1 MMELTL
7 RHLQR
12 HWRLNLTVLLCLT
25 LASALSASLSG
36 YAAAIAERE
45 LNRSLDEAGPAER
58 TLLITGP
65 PSTFRD
71 ELYAN
76 LLQSLGKT
84 LQDRLVI
91 RHATLPADPPPS
103 SAGAI
108 HMPLVERLDV
118 YSFDPLAKNVRMVE
132 GRLPAQAGMNEA
144 IGNWPPSVEAVI
156 GRHAAEQAGVSI
168 GDRLTASNLYHR
180 LDIVGIVEPL
190 DPDDDLWGGDLRAF
204 AVVTGTNDFDPDAM
218 ALPLIIAP
226 ESMQS
231 YLGSPVFPHEISWR
245 ITLNIRRLSPA
256 TAEALHSNLTNFQAQ
271 SAAQGATTSTGLLRV
286 LAGSLARLSRLRVA
300 LWLLTAQTLALV
312 LYALTMFTSFVVD
325 RSQPEVAALGAQ
337 GANAWQIARVFAL
350 ENLILALPAALLLG
364 PGLAQVVLLL
374 WGQIHGELLP
384 SRLSGELWLLSAL
397 AAAVGWLALVL
408 PVFSAAR
415 RGSYQPQA
423 TNARPPQQSVLHKRY
438 VDLYLLAFGGLLVW
452 QLNRSGSFLTRA
464 MAGSRLGNIPL
475 ADPLL
480 LLGPFV
486 LLIALALVSLRIVPF
501 VLRLVARIF
510 QHQRGWVL
518 PLGLLRP
525 ARDPLQ
531 PGRML
536 LLVGLAAGLAL
547 FARILGDSLA
557 HSQQALQSDGLVQGI
572 AGAFQL
578 DALLLVLFG
587 ATTMF
592 LAHLVAAQGRGHE
605 LGILRAMGLAA
616 RRWPILLVV
625 EGSLVLILGL
635 LAGIVVGLGLSY
647 TMIPYLS
654 PALVEPFAGIAIEQI
669 VVDWPAVARLYVGL
683 LALYGLALVLLWWV
697 LRRGHV
703 YHAPRLEDE

>member
-7 RHLQR
+7 RHLRR
-12 HWRLNLTVLLCLT
+12 HWRLNLAVLLCLT
-25 LASALSASLSG
+25 LASALLASLSG

-45 LNRSLDEAGPAER
+45 LGRALDEAGPAER
-58 TLLITGP
+58 TLLITGT

-71 ELYAN
+71 ELYAS
-76 LLQSLGKT
+76 LQRTLGKT

-91 RHATLPADPPPS
+91 RHAALPADPPPS

-108 HMPLVERLDV
+108 HRPLVERLDV
-118 YSFDPLAKNVRMVE
+118 YSFDPLAENVRVVE

-144 IGNWPPSVEAVI
+144 IGNWPPPVEAVI
-156 GRHAAEQAGVSI
+156 GQRAAEQADVGI
-168 GDRLTASNLYHR
+168 GDRLTANNLYHR

-204 AVVTGTNDFDPDAM
+204 AVVTGTGDFEPDAL
-218 ALPLIIAP
+218 ALPLIIAA

-271 SAAQGATTSTGLLRV
+271 SATQGATTNTGLLRILDDSLMR
-286 LAGSLARLSRLRVA
+286 LARLRVA

-325 RSQPEVAALGAQ
+325 RSRAEVAALGAQ
-337 GANAWQIARVFAL
+337 GASVWQIARVFAL
-350 ENLILALPAALLLG
+350 ENLLLALPAALLLG
-364 PGLAQVVLLL
+364 PGLAQVILLL
-374 WGQIHGELLP
+374 WGQIRGELLP
-384 SRLSGELWLLSAL
+384 SRLSGELWLLSVL

-408 PVFSAAR
+408 SVVSVAR
-415 RGSYQPQA
+415 RGSHQPQA
-423 TNARPPQQSVLHKRY
+423 THARPPQQSVLHKRY

-452 QLNRSGSFLTRA
+452 QLNRSGSFLARA
-464 MAGSRLGNIPL
+464 VAGSRLGNVPL

-480 LLGPFV
+480 LLGPLV
-486 LLIALALVSLRIVPF
+486 LLIAVALVSLRIVPF
-501 VLRLVARIF
+501 VLQLVARIF
-510 QHQRGWVL
+510 QHQRGWAL

-531 PGRML
+531 PGRVL
-536 LLVGLAAGLAL
+536 LLVGLVAGLAL
-547 FARILGDSLA
+547 FARIFGDSLA
-557 HSQQALQSDGLVQGI
+557 HQQAPQSDALVQGI

-578 DALLLVLFG
+578 NALLLVLFCV
-587 ATTMF
+587 ATMF
-592 LAHLVAAQGRGHE
+592 LAYVVAAQGRGHE
-605 LGILRAMGLAA
+605 LGILRAMGLPA

-625 EGSLVLILGL
+625 EGCLVLILGL
-635 LAGIVVGLGLSY
+635 LAGIFVGLGLSY

-654 PALVEPFAGIAIEQI
+654 PALIEPLAGTAIEQI
-669 VVDWPAVARLYVGL
+669 VVDWPAVARLYVVL

-697 LRRGHV
+697 LGRGHV
-703 YHAPRLEDE
+703 RRAPRLEDE